1 MNKQQKV
8 IILIIILT
16 AIASFTSIIII
27 SNAGKTKIVHM
38 QEMPLN
44 VKVSDYLGINT
55 DPDLNFGAGMPG
67 NKLTKDLTIL
77 NPFDFDVK
85 VAIAINGNIKDF
97 AVISENNFNILSMQN
112 KTLNLTI
119 DIPKNA
125 EIGNY
130 TGILKVSMI
139 RE

>member
-1 MNKQQKV
+1 
-8 IILIIILT
+8 
-16 AIASFTSIIII
+16 
-27 SNAGKTKIVHM
+27 
-38 QEMPLN
+38 
-44 VKVSDYLGINT
+44 
-55 DPDLNFGAGMPG
+55 MPG